1 MKYQQHT
8 DNVRLTLRIP
18 NELHVHVTQYATQ
31 HGVSFNRAMVEMLA
45 AGQKAVAQSTQ
56 PD

>member
-18 NELHVHVTQYATQ
+18 NELHVHVTQYAKL

-45 AGQKAVAQSTQ
+45 AGQKAVAQSTK

>member
-18 NELHVHVTQYATQ
+18 TEVHTAVQDYAAA
-31 HGVSFNRAMVEMLA
+31 HGVSFNRAMVEMLT
-45 AGQKAVAQSTQ
+45 AGQKAVAQSAQ

>member
-18 NELHVHVTQYATQ
+18 TELHTAVQDYAATQ
-31 HGVSFNRAMVEMLA
+31 GVSFNRAMVELLA

>member
-18 NELHVHVTQYATQ
+18 TELHTAVQDYAAT
-31 HGVSFNRAMVEMLA
+31 HGVSFNRAMVELLA

>member
-18 NELHVHVTQYATQ
+18 TDLHTAVQDYAAA

-45 AGQKAVAQSTQ
+45 AGQKAVAQSTR

>member
-18 NELHVHVTQYATQ
+18 TEVHTAVQDYAKQY
-31 HGVSFNRAMVEMLA
+31 GVSFNRAMVEMLT
-45 AGQKAVAQSTQ
+45 AGQKAVAQSTR

>member
-18 NELHVHVTQYATQ
+18 TELHTAVQDYASTN
-31 HGVSFNRAMVEMLA
+31 GVSFNRAMVEMLS
-45 AGQKAVAQSTQ
+45 AGQKAVAQSAQ